1 MTDSDGST
9 DRMRERA
16 EGNTLVLYLLL
27 EADRQLLAAA
37 VSLALFAVLVAAGT
51 LHPTPAETLL
61 TRGDSV
67 ETLFQALT
75 AGLITAVTLVLTLSQ
90 LILSQ
95 ELGAVGDQRER
106 MEGSMSFRS
115 DVADA
120 IDREV
125 SPAEPS
131 AFLGALVATTAD
143 QARAA
148 LDELDGPA
156 SETER
161 LRDYLRGLA
170 ADADDVAARLEGT
183 EFGSFGVLHA
193 ALDYDYSRK
202 LHTGRWFRAN
212 EGETLS
218 SEARDALARLTNTLA
233 LYGPA
238 REHVKTLYFQWAL
251 AELSRWVLYLAMPAL
266 AVTIGSLLFLD
277 PQDLLGV
284 TAGVPDA
291 LLVVSAAVTLS
302 VVPFTLLLTWILRIV
317 TVTKRTLAIGPFL
330 LRRTDRTSEFD

>member
-1 MTDSDGST
+1 MSDTGGST

-27 EADRQLLAAA
+27 SADRQLLAAL
-37 VSLALFAVLVAAGT
+37 VSLALFALLVAVGI
-51 LHPTPAETLL
+51 LHPTPAGTLL
-61 TRGDSV
+61 TRGDPI

-75 AGLITAVTLVLTLSQ
+75 TGLITAVTLVLTLSQ

-95 ELGAVGDQRER
+95 ELGAVGDQRDR
-106 MEGSMSFRS
+106 MDGSMSFRS

-131 AFLGALVATTAD
+131 AFLGALVAATAD
-143 QARAA
+143 QARATI
-148 LDELDGPA
+148 ESLDGVS
-156 SETER
+156 SETGHVRE
-161 LRDYLRGLA
+161 YLATLA
-170 ADADDVAARLEGT
+170 GDADEVSARLAGA
-183 EFGSFGVLHA
+183 EFGSFAVLNA

-202 LHTGRWFRAN
+202 LHTGQRLRAS
-212 EGETLS
+212 EGDTLPAD
-218 SEARDALARLTNTLA
+218 ARDSLARLIKMLE

-277 PQDLLGV
+277 PADIVGL
-284 TAGVPDA
+284 TAGVPNV
-291 LLVVSAAVTLS
+291 LLVVAAAVTVS
-302 VVPFTLLLTWILRIV
+302 MVPFTLLLTWILRIV

-330 LRRTDRTSEFD
+330 LRGTDQSSEFD